1 LTTEGLP
8 ASTGSQVASNGPRL
22 DASTHRSREISRE
35 ILESFD
41 LVLTMENNHKEAL
54 QFEFQDLADRVFLL
68 SEMVEQN
75 FDIADPIGGSQS
87 DYDRTADQISQILRD
102 GFDKI
107 VRLATDL
114 ESKDSDLSSQDQDL
128 RV

>member
-1 LTTEGLP
+1 VALTARG
-8 ASTGSQVASNGPRL
+8 L

-54 QFEFQDLADRVFLL
+54 QFEFQDLANRVFLL

-87 DYDRTADQISQILRD
+87 DYERTADQISQILRD

-114 ESKDSDLSSQDQDL
+114 ESKDSDFLL
-128 RV
+128 RKTRTWCV